1 MVPILFYLGYELLSL
16 SFKYFIRN
24 GNKCVWYIVYGM
36 CWVYYVRCTVYV
48 WVCVWRVVIWFR
60 CHFRLSVGDTCLSRP
75 GHSSYPDDHW
85 HSWGGYQFT
94 YAPYMLTHYWHY
106 IYIYLLFR
114 KLGVN
119 TDLVICRRFDYRIIS
134 YSIFEFLY
142 RLMGK

>member
-106 IYIYLLFR
+106 IYIYTYSS
-114 KLGVN
+114 VN
-119 TDLVICRRFDYRIIS
+119 LEWIQILSFADDLTI
-134 YSIFEFLY
+134 ELY
-142 RLMGK
+142 PTRYLNFYID